1 MRRDARAVPFM
12 VGSGGLMDQR
22 TRKRFE
28 RMSHDG
34 VGLAQIATTLGY
46 SFSTLAKL
54 RMIYGLEKR
63 YGAEDDAAPPSPEV
77 IRIRCLEQQTNWT
90 PTERKMRWRG
100 QPHTVY
106 RSTTGYDNEPQ

>member
-1 MRRDARAVPFM
+1 
-12 VGSGGLMDQR
+12 MDQR
-22 TRKRFE
+22 TRRRFE
-28 RMSHDG
+28 RMWRDG

-63 YGAEDDAAPPSPEV
+63 YGAEDDEAPPTPEV

-106 RSTTGYDNEPQ
+106 QNITGYGHEPQ